1 MIAYNVYIIY
11 YSLYLCV
18 VYVCYFMV
26 WNVVIQTAEGLQ
38 RSKAAVRNSSE
49 ARPWEQDWQGK
60 LEQTGEVGT
69 V

>member
-1 MIAYNVYIIY
+1 
-11 YSLYLCV
+11 
-18 VYVCYFMV
+18 MV